1 MDFALGI
8 AIFVL
13 GATGGS
19 VVTFAWLSDRLTPTP
34 DVPAGAMTVEDIAR
48 GAGV

>member
-8 AIFVL
+8 AIFVF
-13 GATGGS
+13 GFTGGS
-19 VVTFAWLSDRLTPTP
+19 LVTYAWLADRVTATP
-34 DVPAGAMTVEDIAR
+34 DVPAGALTVEDVAR